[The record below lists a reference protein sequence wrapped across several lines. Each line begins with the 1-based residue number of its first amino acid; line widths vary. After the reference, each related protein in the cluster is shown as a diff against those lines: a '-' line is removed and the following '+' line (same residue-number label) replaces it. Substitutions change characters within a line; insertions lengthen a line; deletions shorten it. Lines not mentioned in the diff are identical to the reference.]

1 MACRLDDSLAVVVRA
16 AILHSAPMRRYRYV
30 GPKEIA
36 AVLGAPGTVIASAAD
51 LATWLRTNDSAATF
65 VIGLDGA
72 LRIAD
77 RHSEH
82 VSCAGEREVLAA
94 GEMFFAGGRVDRV
107 SNQSSGFCPEPA
119 SWPAVAAALDRAGIA
134 HPGRYTDAFEFRR
147 CDACGER
154 NIVKD
159 DDFTCAICGG
169 ELPAT
174 WNFTS

>member
-1 MACRLDDSLAVVVRA
+1 
-16 AILHSAPMRRYRYV
+16 MRRYRYV
-30 GPKEIA
+30 GPKELA
-36 AVLGAPGTVIASAAD
+36 EELGLPGTVIASAAD
-51 LATWLRTNDSAATF
+51 LAAWVRANGDIATF

-72 LRIAD
+72 LRVAD
-77 RHSEH
+77 RRSEH
-82 VSCAGEREVLAA
+82 VSCAGAREVLAA
-94 GEMFFAGGRVDRV
+94 GEMFFAGARVDRV

-169 ELPAT
+169 ELPAA
-174 WNFTS
+174 WNFT

>member
-1 MACRLDDSLAVVVRA
+1 
-16 AILHSAPMRRYRYV
+16 MRQYRYV
-30 GPKEIA
+30 GPKELA
-36 AVLGAPGTVIASAAD
+36 DALGPPGTVIASAAD
-51 LATWLRTNDSAATF
+51 LATWLRRNDSVATF
-65 VIGLDGA
+65 VIGIDGA

-94 GEMFFAGGRVDRV
+94 GEMVFAGARVERV
-107 SNQSSGFCPEPA
+107 SNQSTGFCPEVA
-119 SWPAVAAALDRAGIA
+119 SWPAVAAALDRAGIP
-134 HPGRYTDAFEFRR
+134 HPGSYTDAFEFRR

-159 DDFTCAICGG
+159 DDFTCAMCGG

>member
-1 MACRLDDSLAVVVRA
+1 MK
-16 AILHSAPMRRYRYV
+16 RYRYV

-36 AVLGAPGTVIASAAD
+36 EDSAASDLRNERSFRNTVLANAAD
-51 LATWLRTNDSAATF
+51 LAAWLRDADEPAATF
-65 VIGLDGA
+65 VIGVDGA

-82 VSCAGEREVLAA
+82 VACAGAREVLAA
-94 GEMFFAGGRVDRV
+94 GEMFFAGARVVRV
-107 SNQSSGFCPEPA
+107 SNLSSGFCPEPA
-119 SWPAVAAALDRAGIA
+119 SWPVVAAALDRAGIA

-147 CDACGER
+147 CEACGER
-154 NIVKD
+154 NLVKD

-169 ELPAT
+169 ELPRA